1 MEPMTPIEGIE
12 GQALAAGRFR
22 SWAAT
27 HPGARRSNNE
37 DQFVNRP
44 DLGIWA
50 VADGAGGHQAGDV
63 ASGTIA
69 DALQG
74 MPLDVAASEM
84 LTQVRGRIAGAHE
97 ALRAEAARRG
107 EGAILA
113 AALVVLLARGEHFA
127 CLWAGDSRAY
137 LLRDGALT
145 QVTSDHS
152 LVQEMLDAGA
162 ITPDEARTHPNGN
175 VITRAVG
182 AEPEALELEKITDR
196 LQENDRFLLCSDGL
210 CKTLPEDELSA
221 LLTSP
226 DPASPAELLVAA
238 ALAREAGDNVTA
250 VVVEVV

>member
-1 MEPMTPIEGIE
+1 
-12 GQALAAGRFR
+12 
-22 SWAAT
+22 
-27 HPGARRSNNE
+27 
-37 DQFVNRP
+37 
-44 DLGIWA
+44 
-50 VADGAGGHQAGDV
+50 
-63 ASGTIA
+63 
-69 DALQG
+69 
-74 MPLDVAASEM
+74 M

-113 AALVVLLARGEHFA
+113 AALVVLLVRGEHFA

-162 ITPDEARTHPNGN
+162 ITPDEARTHPSGN

-182 AEPEALELEKITDR
+182 AEPEALDLEKITDR
-196 LQENDRFLLCSDGL
+196 LQGNDRFLLCSDGL
-210 CKTLPEDELSA
+210 CKTLEESELGA
-221 LLTSP
+221 LLASP

-250 VVVEVV
+250 VVVEVA